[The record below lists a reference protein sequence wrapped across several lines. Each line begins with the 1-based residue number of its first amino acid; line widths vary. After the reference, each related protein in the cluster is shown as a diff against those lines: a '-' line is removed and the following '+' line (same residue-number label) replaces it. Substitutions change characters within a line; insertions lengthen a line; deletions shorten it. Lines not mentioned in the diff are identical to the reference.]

1 MSEEANKPP
10 RLSSQEKSLQLMLLS
25 MTVPFRDG
33 GGLVFPLGFPFAGYQ
48 LDEWQFER
56 YRSLLDRS
64 LLGPEMKREGRLV
77 LAVFVTL
84 VCVIVGGNVVSFTFS
99 FFEDSPYGQTVRQ
112 LLPVAWFVPFVFIV
126 TYSYVLARRYA
137 HAVQERFPGARR
149 TARGAYLRRRL
160 LGYMV
165 AKSFKPLRA
174 LAIAVFAVPLGA
186 LMLAAG
192 LWVPV
197 VFYALFGLMLLLIGA
212 FQGVLLLVYWSFR
225 RRQGR
230 GPRAEDLGPV

>member
-1 MSEEANKPP
+1 MSETDERK

-64 LLGPEMKREGRLV
+64 LLSPEMKREGRLV

-84 VCVIVGGNVVSFTFS
+84 VCVIIGGSVASFSFS
-99 FFEDSPYGQTVRQ
+99 FFENSPYGQNVRQ
-112 LLPVAWFVPFVFIV
+112 WFPVVWFAPFVFFV
-126 TYSYVLARRYA
+126 TYSYVFARRYA

-149 TARGAYLRRRL
+149 TARSAYLRRRL

-174 LAIAVFAVPLGA
+174 LAMVLFAVPLGA
-186 LMLAAG
+186 LLLAAG
-192 LWVPV
+192 LWVPI
-197 VFYALFGLMLLLIGA
+197 VFYALFGLMLLLVGV
-212 FQGVLLLVYWSFR
+212 FQGVLLLAYWSFR

-230 GPRAEDLGPV
+230 GPTVEDLEPV

>member
-1 MSEEANKPP
+1 MSGEANKPT

-56 YRSLLDRS
+56 YRSLLDRN
-64 LLGPEMKREGRLV
+64 LLSAEMRREGRLV

-84 VCVIVGGNVVSFTFS
+84 VCVIIGGNVVSFTFS
-99 FFEDSPYGQTVRQ
+99 FFEDSPYSQTVRQ
-112 LLPVAWFVPFVFIV
+112 WLPVMWFVPFVFIV
-126 TYSYVLARRYA
+126 TYSYVFARRYA
-137 HAVQERFPGARR
+137 RAVQQQFPGARR
-149 TARGAYLRRRL
+149 ITRSAYLRRRL

-186 LMLAAG
+186 LLLAAG
-192 LWVPV
+192 LWVPI
-197 VFYALFGLMLLLIGA
+197 VFYALLGLMLLLVGA
-212 FQGVLLLVYWSFR
+212 FQSLLLLVYWSFR

-230 GPRAEDLGPV
+230 SPTAEDLQPV